1 MREKYKPITKSKAE
15 ELLKPSTKQQNLPFS
30 FLINPLDDDA
40 VSTNSSYQALL
51 TQENT
56 IENANS
62 TKSNSSFSL
71 ELSKIPSLTSIK
83 DKNPLKNQRLSPKVQ
98 ESRKDNGLPFQR
110 KARSISPLRES
121 LTLSKK
127 NNHWLFPKGGPVT
140 PIGGEEW
147 EDGFSGIDKR
157 ERNSVKND
165 EDEDLEAI
173 KARYLQMLEESYK
186 PKNTY
191 EEDTEEFDIGNIMKK
206 TKVNFVFV

>member
-1 MREKYKPITKSKAE
+1 MREKYKPITKSRAE
-15 ELLKPSTKQQNLPFS
+15 ELHKPSTKQQNLPFS

-98 ESRKDNGLPFQR
+98 GSRKDNGLPFQR

-121 LTLSKK
+121 LTISKK
-127 NNHWLFPKGGPVT
+127 NNHLLFPKGGPVT
-140 PIGGEEW
+140 PIGSEEW

-157 ERNSVKND
+157 ERNSTKNE

-186 PKNTY
+186 PTDRY